1 MFTIVVIGIA
11 IGVFTMYFRHDRQ
24 MRRKRLAETAAEPRP
39 GSPPADPGRRDPP

>member
-24 MRRKRLAETAAEPRP
+24 MRRKRLTEAS
-39 GSPPADPGRRDPP
+39 GGPPPTDPGHRDPP